1 MQGHQIGPRTSEG
14 EEKEIPGQDRRPVT
28 AGTEAAAKEESPRYQ
43 VLGVDVTVVLGTEDS
58 LVSSECICV
67 LTGSV

>member
-1 MQGHQIGPRTSEG
+1 M
-14 EEKEIPGQDRRPVT
+14 T
-28 AGTEAAAKEESPRYQ
+28 AGTEAAAREESPRYQ
-43 VLGVDVTVVLGTEDS
+43 ALGIDVTVVLGTEDS